1 MKILPGWDGIVGVEK
16 SVVTKTD
23 AEKKNKTKKTKQK
36 DKKVNLIELLSNQE
50 PIINITLLYFYTSI
64 WRNDQRNDSFLR
76 QKKISIFVYFQQ

>member
-23 AEKKNKTKKTKQK
+23 PEKKNK
-36 DKKVNLIELLSNQE
+36 KVNQIELLSNQE

-64 WRNDQRNDSFLR
+64 WRNDQRNDGFPR

>member
-23 AEKKNKTKKTKQK
+23 PEKKN
-36 DKKVNLIELLSNQE
+36 KKVNLIELLSNQE
-50 PIINITLLYFYTSI
+50 PIINITSLYFYTSI
-64 WRNDQRNDSFLR
+64 WRNDQRNDSFPR

>member
-23 AEKKNKTKKTKQK
+23 PEKKQK
-36 DKKVNLIELLSNQE
+36 NKKVNLIELLSNQE
-50 PIINITLLYFYTSI
+50 PIINITSLYFYTSI
-64 WRNDQRNDSFLR
+64 WRNDQRNDSFPR